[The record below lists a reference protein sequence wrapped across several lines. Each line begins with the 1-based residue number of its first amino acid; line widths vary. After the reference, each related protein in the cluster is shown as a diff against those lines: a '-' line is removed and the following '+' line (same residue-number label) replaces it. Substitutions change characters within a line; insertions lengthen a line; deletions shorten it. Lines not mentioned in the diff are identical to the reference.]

1 MKKQIKKSELK
12 DRSDIWNAVI
22 FEITSHDF
30 PAEEALLN
38 ECNLVFQYYSEIESG
53 GHEILLNWTQQYIRE
68 VGIAHYLSELT
79 AALEKIGAT
88 DYAQIEKTYG
98 EKLWRLFTALEN
110 EEIEEEAFYEVIEKA
125 DEEYYALNGKL
136 EQLLESYFVDIH
148 MELFEVI

>member
-22 FEITSHDF
+22 LEITSRDF

-53 GHEILLNWTQQYIRE
+53 GHEILLNWAQDYIRE
-68 VGIAHYLSELT
+68 VGIAHYSSELT

-88 DYAQIEKTYG
+88 DYAQIEKTYSQQ
-98 EKLWRLFTALEN
+98 LWHLFTALEN
-110 EEIEEEAFYEVIEKA
+110 EEI
-125 DEEYYALNGKL
+125 
-136 EQLLESYFVDIH
+136 
-148 MELFEVI
+148 